1 MIQAGGLAMLAMLE
15 GDEFGGGAPVPM
27 LPSGW
32 ERA

>member
-1 MIQAGGLAMLAMLE
+1 MLAMLE